1 MYYDFLYI
9 VQPNVTDEEFDTILS
24 DVVSRIEGSGGKVLK
39 SAIWGKK
46 QLAYPIKKYRQG
58 IYVNLFY
65 EANTTVPKQIESFLA
80 LKDDVLRQMT
90 VKMLKKDIARLTQG
104 EQKVSTVQE
113 NQEQNTQS

>member
-1 MYYDFLYI
+1 MHYDFLYI
-9 VQPNVTDEEFDTILS
+9 VQPNVTDEEFDTILA
-24 DVVSRIEGSGGKVLK
+24 DVVSRIESNGGKVLK

-65 EANTTVPKQIESFLA
+65 EAPTTVPKQIENFLA

-90 VKMLKKDIARLTQG
+90 VKMLKKDILRLTATDT
-104 EQKVSTVQE
+104 K
-113 NQEQNTQS
+113 NLKNTQSEGETN

>member
-9 VQPNVTDEEFDTILS
+9 VQPNVTDEEFDSLLS
-24 DVVSRIEGSGGKVLK
+24 EVVGKIENSGGKVLK

-65 EANTTVPKQIESFLA
+65 EANTAVPKQIESFLA

-90 VKMLKKDIARLTQG
+90 VKMLKKDIARLTQN
-104 EQKVSTVQE
+104 EQKTSSQE
-113 NQEQNTQS
+113 EQNTN

>member
-9 VQPNVTDEEFDTILS
+9 VQPNVTDEEFDTILA
-24 DVVSRIEGSGGKVLK
+24 DVVSRIESNGGKVLK

-65 EANTTVPKQIESFLA
+65 EAPTTVPKLIENFLA
-80 LKDDVLRQMT
+80 LKDDILRQMT
-90 VKMLKKDIARLTQG
+90 VKMLKKDITRFTLVTQ
-104 EQKVSTVQE
+104 KTE
-113 NQEQNTQS
+113 NAGKESEAN